1 MPRANGQRK
10 MKHLVFI
17 TLLLSTL
24 SAHADYAQIH
34 DADGH
39 THLRQQPDSHSRVLD
54 KIPTGTYVYLPEADD
69 DSYWRNGW
77 RLAYDLRN
85 GRARQGWVHTSRLIP
100 VSSHEQIPLTA
111 TADGF
116 SCLKNGSGVRV
127 KVARFD
133 YAAEQHRFTRGQYGL
148 THYRGQP
155 VFGTD
160 GTIPQTH
167 YREIAFVRN
176 GQAEAAAR
184 SLYGHLFNPYFD
196 HPQETAE
203 RSHCH
208 YRAQDDTWF
217 LTAVIADGAAYS
229 EVLFV
234 FRQGRLQQVLASLHP
249 EV

>member
-1 MPRANGQRK
+1 
-10 MKHLVFI
+10 MKRLFFI
-17 TLLLSTL
+17 ALLLPTL
-24 SAHADYAQIH
+24 SARADYAQIH
-34 DADGH
+34 DTDGH
-39 THLRQQPDSHSRVLD
+39 THLRQQPNRHSRILG
-54 KIPTGTYVYLPEADD
+54 KIPTGTYVYLPETDEGGE
-69 DSYWRNGW
+69 RQNGW
-77 RLAYDLRN
+77 RLVYDLRN
-85 GRARQGWVHTSRLIP
+85 GRTREGWVHTSRLIL
-100 VSSHEQIPLTA
+100 VSTYERIPLTA

-116 SCLKNGSGVRV
+116 DCLKNGSGVRV

-133 YAAEQHRFTRGQYGL
+133 YAAEQRRFTRGQYGL

-176 GQAEAAAR
+176 GQAAVAAR

-196 HPQETAE
+196 DPQETAE

-234 FRQGRLQQVLASLHP
+234 FRHGRLQQVLASLHP
-249 EV
+249 EA